1 MKSQVL
7 FIINNVILRENYKTL
22 QMKRLIS
29 SLVLLLAV
37 AGLVAQ
43 PVTQPKEEKT
53 ERKKVA
59 VVLCGGG
66 AMGTIHIGA
75 LKVLEEAGIPIDI
88 VTGTSMGSIIGGMY
102 AVGYDA
108 ADIETI
114 VNSIDWGDIL
124 RDRLSMRNQTLDERE
139 RQNIYLFDYRLF
151 LDSSRDTLAGGLI
164 RGINIEK
171 TLRHYLR
178 QPEDIDFKSLPR
190 SFGCIATDLITDSE
204 VVLERGSLA
213 QSIRASMAVPGIFAP
228 VRVDPYIL
236 VDGGTK
242 NNFPADLARRM
253 GADIVI
259 GVLTDLGLNENYYS
273 KSDILERS
281 VGADIH
287 NRSLEN
293 MKYCDLVIRVP
304 VRGYSAAHFYRS
316 AIKHLI
322 QRGEDAARAKMDS
335 IMILKKRVGVPADYK
350 PDYSIISLDDI
361 DNTQANKLVNEENAK
376 NSIKASLGLRYDT
389 EELVAAQI
397 GATYY
402 FGDKLEKTLDL
413 TLRLGKRTMGKL
425 AWNMNIRPHHKMG
438 FSYEFWHCDV
448 SLYQRAH
455 RSDNL
460 QFTHQKANATLL
472 SLDALNL
479 NVDMGISWDY
489 YYNYDVLSNEIT
501 VSNFRKNEHYFKYHA
516 GAHYNTEDHWYF
528 TRKGMRADVR
538 YAYNTDN
545 FAQWKGHGGFSE
557 WALHWRVT
565 LPLTSSTH
573 LQPMVYGRFMF
584 GEDLPAT
591 AMNML
596 GGNRFGI
603 FYQQQMPFAG
613 FGRCQVMESKVL
625 VAGLRLQQR
634 LFNDHY
640 IQIKGQ
646 MAEQNNKLG
655 DLFSGKPIWGTQLA
669 YYYNSIIG
677 PLGGSISWSNF
688 TKKVYLYVNLG
699 FEF

>member
-1 MKSQVL
+1 
-7 FIINNVILRENYKTL
+7 
-22 QMKRLIS
+22 MKRFIS
-29 SLVLLLAV
+29 SLILILTV
-37 AGLVAQ
+37 AGIVAQ
-43 PVTQPKEEKT
+43 PITQPQKEKT

-75 LKVLEEAGIPIDI
+75 LKVLEEAGMPIDM

-102 AVGYDA
+102 AVGYNA
-108 ADIETI
+108 TDIEDI
-114 VNSIDWGDIL
+114 VNSMDWGDIL

-151 LDSSRDTLAGGLI
+151 LDISKDTLAGGFI
-164 RGINIEK
+164 RGTNVEK

-190 SFGCIATDLITDSE
+190 PFGCIATDLVTDSE
-204 VVLERGSLA
+204 VVLDHGSLA
-213 QSIRASMAVPGIFAP
+213 KSIRASMAVPGVFAP
-228 VRVDPYIL
+228 VRMDPYIL

-242 NNFPADLARRM
+242 NNFPADLARKM

-259 GVLTDLGLNENYYS
+259 GVLTDLGLNEDYYS
-273 KSDILERS
+273 TKDILERS

-316 AIKHLI
+316 AIKNLI
-322 QRGEDAARAKMDS
+322 KRGEDATRAQMDA
-335 IMILKKRVGVPADYK
+335 IMQLKKQAGVPADYM
-350 PDYSIISLDDI
+350 PEYSFIHLSDI

-376 NSIKASLGLRYDT
+376 NSIKTSVGLRYDT

-402 FGDKLEKTLDL
+402 YGDRLEKRVDL

-425 AWNMNIRPHHKMG
+425 AWNMSLKPHRKIG
-438 FSYEFWHCDV
+438 LSYEIWHNDIN
-448 SLYQRAH
+448 LYQRGH

-460 QFTHQKANATLL
+460 MFIYQKANATLF
-472 SLDALNL
+472 SFDALNL
-479 NVDMGISWDY
+479 NVDLGFSWEHY
-489 YYNYDVLSNEIT
+489 HHYDVLSNEYSI
-501 VSNFRKNEHYFKYHA
+501 SNFKKNEHYFKYHA
-516 GAHYNTEDHWYF
+516 GAQYNTEDHWYF
-528 TRKGMRADVR
+528 TRKGMRANVR
-538 YAYNTDN
+538 YAYYTDN
-545 FAQWKGHGGFSE
+545 LVQWNGHGGISE
-557 WALHWRVT
+557 WMALWRMT
-565 LPLTSSTH
+565 LPLTSTTH
-573 LQPMVYGRFMF
+573 VQPMVSGRLLF
-584 GEDLPAT
+584 GDDIPAS
-591 AMNML
+591 AANMM

-603 FYQQQMPFAG
+603 YYPQQLPFAG
-613 FGRCQVMESKVL
+613 IGHCHAMDSKVL
-625 VAGLRLQQR
+625 IAGLKLQQR

-640 IQIKGQ
+640 IIIKGQ
-646 MAEQNNKLG
+646 VAEQNDKLG
-655 DLFSGKPIWGTQLA
+655 HIFDNKPIWGAQLA
-669 YYYNSIIG
+669 YSYNSIVG
-677 PLGGSISWSNF
+677 PLGGSLSWSNF

>member
-1 MKSQVL
+1 
-7 FIINNVILRENYKTL
+7 
-22 QMKRLIS
+22 MKRFVSFLI
-29 SLVLLLAV
+29 LMLTV
-37 AGLVAQ
+37 AGIVAQ
-43 PVTQPKEEKT
+43 PVTQPQKEKT

-75 LKVLEEAGIPIDI
+75 LKVLEEAGIPIDM

-102 AVGYDA
+102 AVGYNA
-108 ADIETI
+108 ADIEDI
-114 VNSIDWGDIL
+114 VNSMDWGDIL

-151 LDSSRDTLAGGLI
+151 LDSSKDTLAGGFI
-164 RGINIEK
+164 RGTNVEK

-190 SFGCIATDLITDSE
+190 PFGCIATDLVTDSE
-204 VVLERGSLA
+204 VVLDHGSLA
-213 QSIRASMAVPGIFAP
+213 KSIRASMAVPGVFAP
-228 VRVDPYIL
+228 VRMDPYIL

-242 NNFPADLARRM
+242 NNFPADLARKM

-273 KSDILERS
+273 TNDILERA

-316 AIKHLI
+316 AIKNLI
-322 QRGEDAARAKMDS
+322 KRGEDATREQMDA
-335 IMILKKRVGVPADYK
+335 IMQLKKQAGVPADYM
-350 PDYSIISLDDI
+350 PEYSFIHLSDI

-376 NSIKASLGLRYDT
+376 NSIKASVGLRYDT

-402 FGDKLEKTLDL
+402 YGDRLEKRVDL

-425 AWNMNIRPHHKMG
+425 AWNMSLKPHRKVG
-438 FSYEFWHCDV
+438 LSYEIWHNDIN
-448 SLYQRAH
+448 LYQRSH

-460 QFTHQKANATLL
+460 MFIYQKANATLF

-479 NVDMGISWDY
+479 NVDLGLSWEHY
-489 YYNYDVLSNEIT
+489 HHYDVLSNEYSI
-501 VSNFRKNEHYFKYHA
+501 SNFKKNEHYFKYHA
-516 GAHYNTEDHWYF
+516 GAQYNTEDHWYF
-528 TRKGMRADVR
+528 TRKGMRANVR
-538 YAYNTDN
+538 YAYCTDN
-545 FAQWKGHGGFSE
+545 LVQWNGHSGISE
-557 WALHWRVT
+557 WIALWRMT
-565 LPLTSSTH
+565 LPLTSTTH
-573 LQPMVYGRFMF
+573 VQPMVSGRLLF
-584 GEDLPAT
+584 GDDIPAS
-591 AMNML
+591 AANMM

-603 FYQQQMPFAG
+603 YYPQQLPFAG
-613 FGRCQVMESKVL
+613 IGHCHAMDSKVL
-625 VAGLRLQQR
+625 IAGLKLQQR
-634 LFNDHY
+634 LFKEHY
-640 IQIKGQ
+640 IMVKGQ
-646 MAEQNNKLG
+646 VAEQNNKLG
-655 DLFSGKPIWGTQLA
+655 NIFDSKPIWGAQLGYA
-669 YYYNSIIG
+669 YNSIVG
-677 PLGGSISWSNF
+677 PLGGSLSWSNF